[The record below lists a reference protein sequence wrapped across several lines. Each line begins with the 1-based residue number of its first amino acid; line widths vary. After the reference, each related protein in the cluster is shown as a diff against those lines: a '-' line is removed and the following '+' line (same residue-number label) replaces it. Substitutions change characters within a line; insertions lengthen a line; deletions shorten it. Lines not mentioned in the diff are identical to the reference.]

1 MVAPTHFQI
10 PSLKE
15 INDLRA
21 EVGKLQ
27 AKVEELEATIVRQK
41 MLHQGAVEK
50 FENKMEALTEEKAKV
65 KMLLREAYV
74 NSIAI

>member
-10 PSLKE
+10 PSLQE
-15 INDLRA
+15 INELRA

-27 AKVEELEATIVRQK
+27 AKVEELEAIVVRQK

-50 FENKMEALTEEKAKV
+50 FEGKLTALNEEKAKV
-65 KMLLREAYV
+65 KLLLREAYV
-74 NSIAI
+74 SSITI